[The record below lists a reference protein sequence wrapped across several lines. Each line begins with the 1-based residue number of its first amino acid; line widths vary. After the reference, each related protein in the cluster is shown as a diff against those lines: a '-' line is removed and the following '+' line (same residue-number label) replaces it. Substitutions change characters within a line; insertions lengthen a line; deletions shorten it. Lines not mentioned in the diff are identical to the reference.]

1 MKPSRIIF
9 FGLTAV
15 VLGGGVV
22 NAEQQTGFPERG
34 SRIGYEGAY
43 AAVDKSGGPVTPLI
57 LSTQDIA
64 WNGSGP
70 VNFTFR
76 SNQRARVWLAV
87 YRKGSNETGPRGPF
101 GAWQRLQPQDLYV
114 WSSPG
119 ADLESGNNTIT
130 WDGRDFEGNAAG
142 PGNYEFDLIAF
153 NVLDTPTL
161 VGPSLRTGFAD
172 NVIDLRTNE
181 IWVGEYD
188 RDAPSYGGHK
198 MGDVIRGTLGT
209 NYLANPN
216 AWERWDYSNVVD
228 FEGAQTLG
236 GMKVDPDD
244 PQVFFTSN
252 RQGEK
257 AGIFKMTINRAGR
270 SWDAATEWAENG
282 FAAVAT
288 EGIRMFQMEPWKEFL
303 VNPNWSSADVP
314 ASSIEYFDKAS
325 GEVVKQLDV
334 AEWFTSTSV
343 DGDGNE
349 ILRAGGPASLS
360 IDDSGVWVTGY
371 GTHMIAKV
379 DHDGS
384 TLWVNEN
391 GDGFGD
397 RVTYEIARETGLT
410 PAVDS
415 KIRINADYSGHV
427 AYYSPR
433 NSEGFINYAAL
444 GRDGTG
450 ILKITVNPATFGPF
464 RPWSSGFMV
473 LIDRNRSKTGGSPLN
488 GPNAG
493 QRGPWDGMYWDSAFG
508 LVTHEFDCC
517 PEGAKFGAGMLFHV
531 PYDLVSG
538 RLGAGVT
545 AVESV
550 ENAATPISYT
560 LGEAYPNPF
569 NPETTIE
576 FSVPTDGFVKVDVY
590 NTAGQLVSSLVDKDL
605 SAGAYKTTWDA
616 MTQDGQQ
623 ASSGV
628 YFYRMEAG
636 DFTDTRSMTLL
647 K

>member
-1 MKPSRIIF
+1 MQRARSVLV
-9 FGLTAV
+9 GLTAV
-15 VLGGGVV
+15 VLAAGVV
-22 NAEQQTGFPERG
+22 NAQTGLPGRG
-34 SRIGYEGAY
+34 SGIGYSGTY
-43 AAVDKSGGPVTPLI
+43 ATVDKSGGPVTPLI

-64 WNGSGP
+64 WDGSGP
-70 VNFTFR
+70 VNFTFS

-101 GAWQRLQPQDLYV
+101 GAWLRLQPQDLYV

-142 PGNYEFDLIAF
+142 PGNYEFDLIAV
-153 NVLDTPTL
+153 NVLDKPTL

-188 RDAPSYGGHK
+188 RDRPERGHK
-198 MGDVIRGTLGT
+198 IGDVIRGTLGT
-209 NYLANPN
+209 DYVANPN
-216 AWERWDYSNVVD
+216 AWERWDYNNVVD

-257 AGIFKMTINRAGR
+257 AGIFKMTINRPGK
-270 SWDAATEWAENG
+270 SWDAATDWAENG
-282 FAAVAT
+282 FAAVAA

-303 VNPNWSSADVP
+303 VNPNWSSADPP
-314 ASSIEYFDKAS
+314 APSIEYFDKAS
-325 GEVVKQLDV
+325 GEVVKQSDV
-334 AEWFTSTSV
+334 AEWFTTTSV
-343 DGDGNE
+343 DADGNE

-379 DHDGS
+379 DHDGN

-397 RVTYEIARETGLT
+397 RVTHEQAAETGLT

-415 KIRINADYSGHV
+415 KIRINADYSGHL

-433 NSEGFINYAAL
+433 NGHEFINYSAV

-450 ILKITVNPATFGPF
+450 ILNINVDPATFGPF
-464 RPWSSGFMV
+464 QPWSSGFLV
-473 LIDRNRSKTGGSPLN
+473 LIDRDRSKTGGSPLN

-493 QRGPWDGMYWDSAFG
+493 QRGPWDGMYWDTTFG
-508 LVTHEFDCC
+508 LVGHTWER
-517 PEGAKFGAGMLFHV
+517 PAEGSKFGAGMLFHV
-531 PYDLVSG
+531 PYDVVSG

-550 ENAATPISYT
+550 ENAATPVSYA